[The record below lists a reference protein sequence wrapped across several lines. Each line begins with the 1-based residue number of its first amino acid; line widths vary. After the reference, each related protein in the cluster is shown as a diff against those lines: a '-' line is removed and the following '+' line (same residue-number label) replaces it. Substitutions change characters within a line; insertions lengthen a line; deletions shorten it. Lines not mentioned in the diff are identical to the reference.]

1 MSGNVSCF
9 LPFLLFIF
17 IASVNLQYFEIGRM
31 KKAALLLQLRKKKK
45 KRIRGEENVGN
56 NTMRP
61 NF

>member
-45 KRIRGEENVGN
+45 NELEEKKMLG
-56 NTMRP
+56 TIQ
-61 NF
+61 